1 MKESLAAGISHEKEI
16 AITESMGVSHLGDAG
31 GVLSTPSMIGLIEQ
45 TCLESTAPHLDD
57 NEQTVGTM
65 VHVWHKAAVKTG
77 ESVRIS
83 CKMLQRD
90 RRKLL
95 FEVKVMH
102 GETVVGEGTHERFV
116 VDLNKFKQ

>member
-1 MKESLAAGISHEKEI
+1 MKESLLAGISHKKEVV
-16 AITESMGVSHLGDAG
+16 TTDHMGVSHLGEGA

-45 TCLESTAPHLDD
+45 TCLESTNAHLDD

-65 VHVWHKAAVKTG
+65 VHIWHKAAVKIG
-77 ESVRIS
+77 ETVRIS
-83 CKMLQRD
+83 CKMLERD

-116 VDLNKFKQ
+116 IDLNKFKQ